1 MDNVVI
7 DLKLTVAQI
16 NVILNALAR
25 GAYIEVQPIVD
36 EIRAQA
42 APQLASA
49 PMQPVS
55 DSQAEQTVQ

>member
-1 MDNVVI
+1 MDNAVI

-16 NVILNALAR
+16 NVILNSLAR

-42 APQLASA
+42 APQLSQLQQSA
-49 PMQPVS
+49 
-55 DSQAEQTVQ
+55 AEQES

>member
-16 NVILNALAR
+16 NVILNSLAR

-49 PMQPVS
+49 PTQPAS